1 MFFRFAAALSLVVLI
16 SMTGVL
22 LEKRTLE
29 LRRQVSLQSYQTE
42 LLVEQH
48 VRLRLETQ
56 RLTAPSQ
63 WARESAAS
71 EVSQS
76 GARSRRLP
84 HGPSA
89 ASAGVPGAP
98 GNRLPLLR
106 FQYPLNLEELH

>member
-16 SMTGVL
+16 SMTGVV

-56 RLTAPSQ
+56 RLTAPSR
-63 WARESAAS
+63 WAAS
-71 EVSQS
+71 FGEEQS
-76 GARSRRLP
+76 AD
-84 HGPSA
+84 A
-89 ASAGVPGAP
+89 ASRPLRGGRAVAPAGDPDEHTY
-98 GNRLPLLR
+98 RLPLLR
-106 FQYPLNLEELH
+106 FQYPLNLGELH